1 MLKTPDATFDALES
15 RQMLNAAFDLI
26 GLSQLRADP
35 AYAGLD
41 GSGVTVAVLDTGLDR
56 THIKLASNYVAGR
69 NIVSGT
75 DDPVDRE
82 AHGTHVAGIIGSSDP
97 EIGVAPAAGLVGV
110 KVLGDNGSGTF
121 TDIRDGLRWVY
132 DNRTRYN
139 IQVVN
144 MSLGG
149 GFYTS
154 ISQVSGDIILPE
166 IRRLEAAG
174 ITVVSAGGNSF
185 KNHEYQNYGAPGVY
199 STLVVGAT
207 WKDGSQRD
215 VRWGDGAIDFT
226 TGAGRITSFSQRMVA
241 SNTIFAPGAFMRSTV
256 PGNRYDNMGG
266 TSQAS
271 PVVAGAVAILQE
283 AAKQFGGRS
292 LSPAE
297 VRDVLTSTAVTI
309 FDGDDEDDNVTNTR
323 VSYPRL
329 DIYAAVREVRSRLTG
344 SAPAPE
350 PGGNAADA
358 NGTITGA
365 FLMNPSL
372 DGSEALSA
380 SGRIGVDFG
389 TTQVGASDV
398 DMFKFSTASA
408 GVVTIQVASN
418 QTTPED
424 FDSFL
429 RLFNASGGVL
439 ASNDDSGGTGF
450 SRISIALQPGTYY
463 VGLSGAGN
471 SSYDPA
477 GSSGRTAGA
486 TGTYTISFSLSNSDP
501 NGLFSGAVEVSFGTD
516 LAPTT
521 FAGLI
526 GRDYGALVGTSD
538 VDMYKVVAPDDGVL
552 IVDIDSPDA
561 SGYVDSYLRIFDE
574 AGVQLAFDDDSEAP
588 DETAVGSIVYDT
600 ASGDPVGHTTDSYR
614 TITITRGQ
622 TYYVAISDYDNRSY
636 DPTTLTGRATTG
648 TGGVYDIFIKFRS
661 VDADGSITSAA
672 AYPALLFPFSNI
684 EAAIG
689 SDGGETVGNK
699 DVDFYRFTVTKASLL
714 EIEVN
719 SAIDGPAGGT
729 PFDAVIYLYD
739 SNGNLLASND
749 DFESTDPVLQFVVQ
763 PRTTYYVAV
772 AGFGNDNFD
781 PFAAGSGTPGEMGD
795 YILAGRLFATSA
807 VKTISDDAIGFSRIQ
822 TVTSGSNLRSTLG
835 EDSSFNSGTGDVD
848 LFKFIAADDGILTVN
863 ADGYEQFSADTF
875 LRLFDSSGK
884 EMAFNDN
891 RSDETRGSTVA
902 GAVKK
907 GKVYYIG
914 VSGASASARLYS
926 PKKFGNAVVG
936 STGSYALSVAY
947 NQVPTLTAVTNLS
960 MADAGVPYTIT
971 HAALLGA
978 ANEVDPEGANLSFV
992 VSKVTGGTLTKNG
1005 VAVVA
1010 NVTSIAPGEE
1020 LVWTPTTK
1028 MSGVVKAFTIVASD
1042 GVQRS
1047 IKPVQVSV
1055 VVNQAPTLT
1064 TVKDFTVPVG
1074 ATEISIPF
1082 ASLLAAAN
1090 EADKNKDAITFRI
1103 DSVLSGELLINGS
1116 AVTGGSTL
1124 VSSGDTLVYR
1134 QATGATGRFSAF
1146 TIRAFDGRLNSLV
1159 ATPVRVKIS

>member
-1 MLKTPDATFDALES
+1 MHKTPDAAFDALES

-69 NIVSGT
+69 NIVTGT

-82 AHGTHVAGIIGSSDP
+82 AHGTHVAGIIGSNDP
-97 EIGVAPAAGLVGV
+97 EIGVAIGAGLVGV
-110 KVLGDNGSGTF
+110 KVLGDNGSGTY

-166 IRRLEAAG
+166 IRRLESAG

-185 KNHEYQNYGAPGVY
+185 KNHEYQNYGAPGIY

-207 WKDGSQRD
+207 WKDGSASD
-215 VRWGDGAIDFT
+215 IRWGDGAIDYT

-241 SNTIFAPGAFMRSTV
+241 SNTIFAPGALLRSTV

-292 LSPAE
+292 LSPTE
-297 VRDVLTSTAVTI
+297 VREILTSTAATI
-309 FDGDDEDDNVTNTR
+309 FDGDDEDDNVNNTR

-344 SAPAPE
+344 SAPTPE
-350 PGGNAADA
+350 PGGNEADA
-358 NGTITGA
+358 NGTIAGA

-389 TTQVGASDV
+389 TAQVGASDV
-398 DMFKFSTASA
+398 DMFKFTTASA
-408 GVVTIQVASN
+408 GTVTIQVASN
-418 QTTPED
+418 QTAPED
-424 FDSFL
+424 FDSYL
-429 RLFNASGGVL
+429 RLFSTSGL
-439 ASNDDSGGTGF
+439 AIASNDDFGGSTF
-450 SRISIALQPGTYY
+450 SQMSIALEPGTYY

-471 SSYDPA
+471 STYDPA

-486 TGTYTISFSLSNSDP
+486 TGTYTITFSLSNSDP
-501 NGLFSGAVEVSFGTD
+501 NGLFTGAVDVNFGTD

-521 FAGLI
+521 FPGLI

-538 VDMYKVVAPDDGVL
+538 VDMYRIVAPDDGIL
-552 IVDIDSPDA
+552 IVDIDSPES
-561 SGYVDSYLRIFDE
+561 SGYVDSYLRIFDDS
-574 AGVQLAFDDDSEAP
+574 GVQLAFDDDSEAP
-588 DETAVGSIVYDT
+588 DETAIGSIVYDSVT
-600 ASGDPVGHTTDSYR
+600 GEAIGHTTDSYR
-614 TITITRGQ
+614 SIAITRGQ
-622 TYYVAISDYDNRSY
+622 TYYVAISDYDNRAY
-636 DPTTLTGRATTG
+636 DPSTLAGRATTG
-648 TGGVYDIFIKFRS
+648 TGGFYDIFLKFRS
-661 VDADGSITSAA
+661 VDADGSISSAA
-672 AYPALLFPFSNI
+672 AYPALTFPISGI

-689 SDGGETVGNK
+689 SDEGEAVGNK
-699 DVDFYRFTVTKASLL
+699 DVDFYRFTVTRASLL

-719 SAIDGPAGGT
+719 SVIAGPLGGT
-729 PFDAVIYLYD
+729 PFDSVLYLYD

-749 DFESTDPVLQFVVQ
+749 DFESTDPVLQYVVQ

-772 AGFGNDNFD
+772 AGFGNDSFD
-781 PFAAGSGTPGEMGD
+781 PFAAGSGTPGETGD

-807 VKTISDDAIGFSRIQ
+807 VKTISDDAIGFTRVR
-822 TVTSGSNLRSTLG
+822 TVTHGTSLRESLG

-848 LFKFIAADDGILTVN
+848 LFKFIAADYGILTAR

-884 EMAFNDN
+884 ELAFNDN
-891 RSDETRGSTVA
+891 RSEETRGSTVA
-902 GAVKK
+902 APVKK
-907 GKVYYIG
+907 GKIYYIG
-914 VSGASASARLYS
+914 VSGASPTARQYSA
-926 PKKFGNAVVG
+926 KKFGNAAVG
-936 STGSYALSVAY
+936 STGSYSLDVAY
-947 NQVPTLTAVTNLS
+947 NQVPTLSAVATLT
-960 MADAGVPYTIT
+960 MADAGAAFTIT
-971 HAALLGA
+971 HAQLLAA
-978 ANEVDPEGANLSFV
+978 ANESDPEGAALSFV
-992 VSKVTGGTLTKNG
+992 VSKLTGGTLTKNG
-1005 VAVVA
+1005 VAIVA
-1010 NVTSIAPGEE
+1010 NVTTVGPGEE

-1028 MSGVVKAFTIVASD
+1028 MSGIVKAFTIQATD

-1047 IKPVQVSV
+1047 LKPVQVSV
-1055 VVNQAPTLT
+1055 LVNQAPTLT
-1064 TVKDFTVPVG
+1064 SVKDLRVPPG
-1074 ATEISIPF
+1074 AAEIAVPF
-1082 ASLLAAAN
+1082 ATLLAAAN
-1090 EADKNKDAITFRI
+1090 ESDKNKDAIRFRI
-1103 DSVLSGELLINGS
+1103 DSVLSGELLINGE
-1116 AVTGGSTL
+1116 AVTVGTSL
-1124 VSSGDTLVYR
+1124 VGPGDTLTYR
-1134 QATGATGRFSAF
+1134 PAVGSIGRVGAF
-1146 TIRAFDGRLNSLV
+1146 TLRAFDGRLYSLV
-1159 ATPVRVKIS
+1159 AATVRVKIS